1 MKEQVGNIQALM
13 IMVMVILTMMRM
25 TEIIITLVIMLMDQ
39 MGKLVAFLSS
49 FVRGNAVEPEVGHV
63 GHVGHGKSWGPCGF
77 ALFNCCHPIYVD

>member
-1 MKEQVGNIQALM
+1 MKEQVRKIQALM
-13 IMVMVILTMMRM
+13 IMVMMSM
-25 TEIIITLVIMLMDQ
+25 TGIIITLMIMLMDQ

-63 GHVGHGKSWGPCGF
+63 GHVGHGMSWGPCGF